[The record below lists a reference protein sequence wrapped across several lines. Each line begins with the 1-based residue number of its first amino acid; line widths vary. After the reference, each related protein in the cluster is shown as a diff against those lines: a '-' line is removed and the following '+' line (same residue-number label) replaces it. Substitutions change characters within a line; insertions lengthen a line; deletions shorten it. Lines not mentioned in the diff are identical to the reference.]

1 MNKNKT
7 DTEELMKSNHR
18 YVELI
23 AKQYQNRGLTM
34 EQLIEEGNKGLI
46 YAAERFAYSKG
57 LTFMGY
63 ASWVVR
69 MSILQALAAILQGAP
84 IPKKFVQRN
93 RNRNNRNYSTP

>member
-34 EQLIEEGNKGLI
+34 KQLIEEGNKGMA
-46 YAAERFAYSKG
+46 YAAERFAHNKG
-57 LTFMGY
+57 YAFMNY
-63 ASWVVR
+63 ASWGVR

-84 IPKKFVQRN
+84 IPKKFVPRN
-93 RNRNNRNYSTP
+93 RN

>member
-34 EQLIEEGNKGLI
+34 EQLIEEGNKGMA
-46 YAAERFAYSKG
+46 YAAERFAPSKG
-57 LTFMGY
+57 YAFVSY

-69 MSILQALAAILQGAP
+69 MSILQALAANQQGDP
-84 IPKKFVQRN
+84 ISEKFIPRK
-93 RNRNNRNYSTP
+93 RNNNE